1 MKKLDFITAIDNYD
15 SSLIHQVYNENKL
28 LEEELKKFVLD
39 SINSYQNNSVILVK
53 NNFHKDIML
62 SIELMDS
69 YRLHNSTIFA
79 SELLNS
85 CSIRQVNSNES
96 GKLSNFYQNS
106 INEVSSIKYM
116 LVYAKNLFHLKQ
128 FNKCI
133 HVLEPYSNINY
144 QEAWYLSNEAKLI
157 NLDGCA
163 DDKEQAM
170 VSSFITE
177 NQIEKVGLGRKSN
190 AFYDEV
196 NKIIEGLL
204 PYEDS
209 LNPFLK
215 FQLCTLLLKS
225 KKGLTSHDKQFK
237 EKIINNL
244 IEVLNSFPLL
254 WSGWETLNQIL
265 NKNDYIDVFSRIEQ
279 SYVKFFYLL
288 SYLLEHYS
296 NTQRETNHLI
306 SILLQ
311 DFPNNNFILDVKAK
325 VTYANKNFKLAKEEF
340 DYLFKY
346 DPFRLKST
354 DVYSDL
360 LYITNNVFEHCIFA
374 KKCYENDKFSEES
387 NYVVG
392 NFFAYKCEHLKA
404 IDYYLK
410 CLYINPKYYKAWIT
424 LGHEYFEIK
433 QNDLA
438 ISAYRNAIEIKNDE
452 AQVWYAIGQIYDLYS
467 MINYSLYYY
476 SMALQYNPL
485 NSKFWGTLAFCYER
499 LDNYKEA
506 LEFYQKCLYY
516 GDAENSALFKL
527 ASINEKLKNF
537 DIALKYYDLVLKS
550 EESYLKE
557 KSIYFKSC
565 LFIVKYYYNRN
576 DYESAMNYIKMALSQ
591 DDLYT
596 YDNANEFKIFEVQ
609 VASMLERNN

>member
-1 MKKLDFITAIDNYD
+1 MKKLDFIHSINSYD
-15 SSLIHQVYNENKL
+15 TSLINQVYNENQL
-28 LEEELKKFVLD
+28 LEEELKKYILD
-39 SINSYQNNSVILVK
+39 CINSYQNNSAIIVK
-53 NNFHKDIML
+53 NNLRKDL
-62 SIELMDS
+62 FVSIELMDL

-79 SELLNS
+79 SEMLNS
-85 CSIRQVNSNES
+85 CAISEVNSNES
-96 GKLSNFYQNS
+96 RVLSEFYQNS
-106 INEVSSIKYM
+106 INNASSIKYI
-116 LVYAKNLFHLKQ
+116 LVYAKNLFHSKQ

-133 HVLEPYSNINY
+133 HVLESYSNINH

-157 NLDGCA
+157 HLEGWA

-170 VSSFITE
+170 VSSFISE
-177 NQIEKVGLGRKSN
+177 NQIEKIGLGRKSN

-204 PYEDS
+204 HHEDS

-215 FQLCTLLLKS
+215 FQLCTLLLIS

-237 EKIINNL
+237 ERIINNL
-244 IEVLNSFPLL
+244 IDVLNSFPFL
-254 WSGWETLNQIL
+254 WSAWETLNQIM
-265 NKNDYIDVFSRIEQ
+265 NKNDYFEVFNRINQ
-279 SYVKFFYLL
+279 SSIKFFYLL
-288 SYLLEHYS
+288 SYLSEHYP
-296 NTQRETNHLI
+296 NTSREINHLI
-306 SILLQ
+306 SLLLH
-311 DFPNNNFILDVKAK
+311 DYPNNQFILDVKAK
-325 VTYANKNFKLAKEEF
+325 VTYANKDFKLAKEEF
-340 DYLFKY
+340 DYLFKI
-346 DPFRLKST
+346 DPFRLKSV

-360 LYITNNVFEHCIFA
+360 LYITNNVFEHCILA

-476 SMALQYNPL
+476 SMALQYNPI

-499 LDNYKEA
+499 LDNYKDA

-527 ASINEKLKNF
+527 ASINEKLKNY
-537 DIALKYYDLVLKS
+537 DIAVKYYDLVLKS
-550 EESYLKE
+550 EESYLKD
-557 KSIYFKSC
+557 KQIYFKSC
-565 LFIVKYYYNRN
+565 LFIIKYYYNNN
-576 DYESAMNYIKMALSQ
+576 DYQSSMNYIKKALSQ

-596 YDNANEFKIFEVQ
+596 YDSANELKIIEAQ
-609 VASMLERNN
+609 VASLLEANN